1 MRYAWIEAHRGLFA
15 VARMCRQ
22 LEVSRTG
29 YCQWRARPESE
40 RALSNAA
47 LDARVAVL
55 HAESD
60 QSYGRPRIVRG
71 LREAGMVV
79 GHERVR
85 RSLRRQGLRPVY
97 KRPYRVTT
105 DSQHD
110 KPIASN
116 VLERRFDGW
125 QPNQAWVGDISVP
138 QQAA

>member
-1 MRYAWIEAHRGLFA
+1 
-15 VARMCRQ
+15 
-22 LEVSRTG
+22 
-29 YCQWRARPESE
+29 
-40 RALSNAA
+40 
-47 LDARVAVL
+47 
-55 HAESD
+55 
-60 QSYGRPRIVRG
+60 
-71 LREAGMVV
+71 
-79 GHERVR
+79 
-85 RSLRRQGLRPVY
+85 VY

>member
-1 MRYAWIEAHRGLFA
+1 MSKKDP
-15 VARMCRQ
+15 VPNRQ
-22 LEVSRTG
+22 
-29 YCQWRARPESE
+29 Y
-40 RALSNAA
+40 
-47 LDARVAVL
+47 
-55 HAESD
+55 

>member
-1 MRYAWIEAHRGLFA
+1 MKYAWIEAHRGVFR

-40 RALSNAA
+40 RALANAA
-47 LDARVAVL
+47 LDARVAAL
-55 HAESD
+55 YAESD
-60 QSYGRPRIVRG
+60 QSYGRPRIVKG
-71 LREAGMVV
+71 LRDEGLSV

-110 KPIASN
+110 QPIAPN

-125 QPNQAWVGDISVP
+125 QTNQAWVGDISVP